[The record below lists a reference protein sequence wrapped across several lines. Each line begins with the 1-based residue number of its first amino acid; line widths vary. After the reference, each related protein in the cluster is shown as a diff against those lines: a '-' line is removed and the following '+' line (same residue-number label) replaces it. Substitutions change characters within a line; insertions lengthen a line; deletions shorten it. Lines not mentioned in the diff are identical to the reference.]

1 MHRACMHVNAHTQET
16 HWHQHTGFWSTET
29 SLRDVNILGTEW
41 NLDPMV
47 ALKPPV
53 QGSSESGQS
62 WWAT

>member
-41 NLDPMV
+41 NLDHGCPE
-47 ALKPPV
+47 AT
-53 QGSSESGQS
+53 SSGEQ
-62 WWAT
+62 